1 MAELT
6 HSKKFETVKR
16 YYHAGVWTKKM
27 VWNAVGRWITA
38 EEFEE
43 IVGKPYVVENEEE
56 EAPEA

>member
-6 HSKKFETVKR
+6 HSKKFKTVKR

-38 EEFEE
+38 DEYQE
-43 IVGKPYVVENEEE
+43 ITGEPYVVE
-56 EAPEA
+56 EAVTEG

>member
-38 EEFEE
+38 DEYQE
-43 IVGKPYVVENEEE
+43 ITGEPYVVEEVTEG
-56 EAPEA
+56 

>member
-16 YYHAGVWTKKM
+16 YYHAGVWTQKM

-38 EEFEE
+38 EEYQE
-43 IVGKPYVVENEEE
+43 ITGEPYVVEEEVTE
-56 EAPEA
+56 G